1 MMNTNQPDWAAI
13 AEKFDLWLPHIA
25 PVGEN
30 LLQALG
36 ARPGERILDLGSGTG
51 EPALTL
57 ARCQRGRVDITG
69 IDSAAPMVAVAQDKV
84 SREGL
89 ENVRFQTMRAEDLG
103 FADDSFDRALSRF
116 GVMLFDDPLRGTRE
130 MRRVLKP
137 GGRFAIAVWST
148 PETMRTLYWSY
159 QVFWDRIPPDLAP
172 PLPKVTS
179 LGGAGVLDE
188 LLRLAGFRQF
198 EIFTHTFHYQF
209 ASFDEYW
216 DIVEASDILKRQYD
230 ALPVEQRSVI
240 RDEVA
245 LFARDFQGENGLAIP
260 HDYLIATGIK

>member
-1 MMNTNQPDWAAI
+1 MNTNQPNWAAI
-13 AEKFDLWLPHIA
+13 AEKFDLWLPHLA
-25 PVGEN
+25 PVGES
-30 LLQALG
+30 LLQVLN

-57 ARCQRGRVDITG
+57 ARELRGHVDITG
-69 IDSAAPMVAVAQDKV
+69 IDSAAPMVAVARDKV
-84 SREGL
+84 AREGL
-89 ENVRFQTMRAEDLG
+89 QNVRFETMRAEDLE
-103 FADDSFDRALSRF
+103 FPDDSFDRALSRF

-130 MRRVLKP
+130 MRRVLKS

-159 QVFWDRIPPDLAP
+159 QVFGNRLPPELAP

-179 LGGAGVLDE
+179 LGGAGVLNE
-188 LLRLAGFRQF
+188 LLHLAGFSQF
-198 EIFTHTFHYQF
+198 EISAYTFHYQF
-209 ASFDEYW
+209 ASFDAYW
-216 DIVEASDILKRQYD
+216 DIVEASDILRQQYD
-230 ALPVEQRSVI
+230 ALPVEVRKDI

-245 LFARDFQGENGLAIP
+245 LFARDFQGEHGLSIP

>member
-1 MMNTNQPDWAAI
+1 MSANQPDWAAI

-25 PVGEN
+25 PVGDR
-30 LLQALG
+30 LLQVIA

-51 EPALTL
+51 EPALSM
-57 ARCQRGRVDITG
+57 ARELRGQVDITG
-69 IDSAAPMVAVAQDKV
+69 IDSAAPMVAVAQEKV
-84 SREGL
+84 RLERL
-89 ENVRFQTMRAEDLG
+89 ENVRFLTMRAEALE
-103 FADDSFDRALSRF
+103 FPDDSFDRVLSRF
-116 GVMLFDDPLRGTRE
+116 GVMLFEDPLRGVRE
-130 MRRVLKP
+130 MRRALKP

-148 PETMRTLYWSY
+148 PETMPTLYWSY
-159 QVFWDRIPPDLAP
+159 QVFGDRLPPELAP

-188 LLRLAGFRQF
+188 LLRLAGFGQF
-198 EIFTHTFHYQF
+198 EISAYTFHYQF

-216 DIVEASDILKRQYD
+216 DIVEASDILKQQYD
-230 ALPVEQRSVI
+230 ALPVEQRKSI

-245 LFARDFQGENGLAIP
+245 LFAREFHGENGLAIP

>member
-1 MMNTNQPDWAAI
+1 MSTSQPDWAAI

-25 PVGEN
+25 PVGER
-30 LLQALG
+30 LLEALG

-57 ARCQRGRVDITG
+57 ARRLGGRVDITG
-69 IDSAAPMVAVAQDKV
+69 IDSAAPMVAVAQDKI

-89 ENVRFQTMRAEDLG
+89 ENVRFQAMRAEDLG
-103 FADDSFDRALSRF
+103 FPEHSFDRVLSRF
-116 GVMLFDDPLRGTRE
+116 GVMLFDDPLRGTKE
-130 MRRVLKP
+130 MRRVLKR
-137 GGRFAIAVWST
+137 GGHFAIAVWST

-159 QVFWDRIPPDLAP
+159 QVFGDRIPLELAP

-188 LLRLAGFRQF
+188 LLYLAGFRQF
-198 EIFTHTFHYQF
+198 EITAHTFHYQF

-216 DIVEASDILKRQYD
+216 DIVEASDILKQQYD
-230 ALPVEQRSVI
+230 ALPVEERKEI
-240 RDEVA
+240 RDEIA

>member
-1 MMNTNQPDWAAI
+1 MNTNQPDWASI

-25 PVGEN
+25 PVGER
-30 LLQALG
+30 LLQVLN
-36 ARPGERILDLGSGTG
+36 ARAGDRILDLGSGTG

-57 ARCQRGRVDITG
+57 ARCQRSRVDITG

-84 SREGL
+84 RREGL
-89 ENVRFQTMRAEDLG
+89 ENVRFQTMRAEDLE
-103 FADDSFDRALSRF
+103 FPDDSFDRALSRF
-116 GVMLFDDPLRGTRE
+116 GVMLFDDPLRGARE

-159 QVFWDRIPPDLAP
+159 QVFGDRIPPDLAP

-188 LLRLAGFRQF
+188 LLCLAGFRQF
-198 EIFTHTFHYQF
+198 EISAYTFHYQF

-216 DIVEASDILKRQYD
+216 DIVEASDILKQQYD

-260 HDYLIATGIK
+260 HDYLLATGIK

>member
-1 MMNTNQPDWAAI
+1 MNTNQPDWASI

-30 LLQALG
+30 LLQALN
-36 ARPGERILDLGSGTG
+36 ARPGDRILDLGSGTG

-57 ARCQRGRVDITG
+57 ARGLLGHVDITG

-84 SREGL
+84 MREQL
-89 ENVRFQTMRAEDLG
+89 QNVRFLTMRAEDLD
-103 FADDSFDRALSRF
+103 FPENSFDRALSRF
-116 GVMLFDDPLRGTRE
+116 GVMLFDDPLRGTKE
-130 MRRVLKP
+130 MRRVLRT

-148 PETMRTLYWSY
+148 PETMPTLYWSY
-159 QVFWDRIPPDLAP
+159 QVFGDRIPPELAP

-188 LLRLAGFRQF
+188 LLHLAGFKQF
-198 EIFTHTFHYQF
+198 EITAHTFNYQF
-209 ASFDEYW
+209 GSFDEYW
-216 DIVEASDILKRQYD
+216 NIVEASDILKQQYD
-230 ALPVEQRSVI
+230 ALPVEERKAI